1 MTVVHRRRSFPST
14 VAVLV
19 STVALG
25 STLGLSGCVSSDD
38 EPDRTA
44 PVESTVDGVAVK
56 LLDAGTSPTDPLA
69 WFADDGEQSGKFS
82 VTWGYGQEVIGG
94 DEQGTAD
101 GAAPYSELSANLPY
115 TASATTDG
123 DQLESTMTI
132 GTPEGSNEALDD
144 DENGELNND
153 IATAEGFRM
162 VQKYSDDGKVNT
174 RSFASPE
181 NASDSARAAIENNLG
196 QMTSLPLVFP
206 EESVG
211 EGARWTVTGQIEDSA
226 AGTPMRQTVTY
237 TITSRNGSQVNLD
250 VDIERTP
257 TVKQM
262 AGTDLEVMDS
272 TTESTGS
279 LTLDLRR
286 PLPVSGSVKTTTE
299 ITYGQPDSPVTVV
312 QESRTT
318 STWSSDGEQ
327 AEN

>member
-1 MTVVHRRRSFPST
+1 M
-14 VAVLV
+14 AVLV

-69 WFADDGEQSGKFS
+69 WFADDGEQKTTYS
-82 VTWGYGQEVIGG
+82 VSQGLGQHTVGG
-94 DEQGTAD
+94 DAQGTAD
-101 GAAPYSELSANLPY
+101 GELPYSEVTMELPL
-115 TASATTDG
+115 TATAATDEGDG
-123 DQLESTMTI
+123 LAATVTA
-132 GTPEGSNEALDD
+132 GTPTGDNDD
-144 DENGELNND
+144 RNDD
-153 IATAEGFRM
+153 IASAEGFRM
-162 VQKYSDDGKVNT
+162 VQKYSDDGKVSS
-174 RSFASPE
+174 RSFAAPE
-181 NASDSARAAIENNLG
+181 GASDSARASVEQGFTL
-196 QMTSLPLVFP
+196 MTDLPLVFP
-206 EESVG
+206 EEAVG
-211 EGARWTVTGQIEDSA
+211 EGARWTVTGQVSDSGSGVA
-226 AGTPMRQTVTY
+226 MRQTVTY